1 MEDFYA
7 QCDPDKENL
16 CLYGNPDGSW
26 EVQLPAEEVPPELP
40 EPALGINFAR
50 DGMQVSFFALQHIP
64 LVSIFP
70 CTQMTSATDRVPF
83 DGAEEGLA
91 SAGGCSLR
99 CLADGCGVLLR
110 RKVRREGEVRE
121 TPASSQRFHR
131 FSRIYFRFVGAQ
143 FQPVRAA
150 EPLG

>member
-1 MEDFYA
+1 M
-7 QCDPDKENL
+7 
-16 CLYGNPDGSW
+16 
-26 EVQLPAEEVPPELP
+26 PAEEVPPELP

>member
-16 CLYGNPDGSW
+16 CLYGNPDGTW

-70 CTQMTSATDRVPF
+70 CTHMTSATDRVPF

-99 CLADGCGVLLR
+99 CLADGGGVLLR